1 MLISSG
7 SDKLL
12 PGMFVPRDLRTTQGW
27 WWCTRGEHSK
37 SHPNQEESSENA
49 GWSPTK
55 ELGKNET
62 SRGQRQKAQK
72 TPTTKGGAE
81 RIRVVYSRG
90 DLEETSAETVEGLFQ
105 RRSAGKTLCI
115 RKNLTRSSAR
125 QVLIKRKFQTV
136 KVSYELEETAKGNSG
151 NTLPW
156 CFFGTVNKTA

>member
-1 MLISSG
+1 MHSSGLVVVHTGWTQQIPPKSGRVIWKRWLISY
-7 SDKLL
+7 KR
-12 PGMFVPRDLRTTQGW
+12 V
-27 WWCTRGEHSK
+27 
-37 SHPNQEESSENA
+37 
-49 GWSPTK
+49 
-55 ELGKNET
+55 GKNET

-81 RIRVVYSRG
+81 RIRVVYSRE